1 MLVDLWFFI
10 PTSERQNN
18 SITLINPIIFDD
30 EKMIKILII
39 GPSWVGDM
47 VMSQSLYIQLS
58 EQYPTAK
65 IDVLAPAWCRP
76 ILERM
81 PQINRAIEMP
91 VGHGELK
98 LSARWT
104 LAKTLQQ
111 ENYTL
116 AFILPNSAKAAL
128 IPFFARIPTRT
139 GWKGEM
145 RYGLLNDLR
154 PDKTVF
160 PFMVERYV
168 ALAHTKKTMQSDVS
182 LEHIAFPQLTI
193 DVENQQKNLARFG
206 IYPELP
212 IVGLCP
218 GAEFGPAKR
227 WPDEHYATIANQLI
241 EQGNQICL
249 FGGPKDAETTLK
261 IHQALPAEKQEY
273 CFDLAGKTA
282 LNDAVDLLAAC
293 HTVIS
298 NDSGLMHVAAAV
310 NAKIIAIYGSSSPKY
325 TPPLT
330 KTLKVVNTDISCRPC
345 FKRECPLQHLRCLK
359 ELEPSVVMKAYTEL
373 QNTIT

>member
-1 MLVDLWFFI
+1 M
-10 PTSERQNN
+10 
-18 SITLINPIIFDD
+18 
-30 EKMIKILII
+30 KILII

-47 VMSQSLYIQLS
+47 VMSQSLYIRLS
-58 EQYPTAK
+58 EQYPAAK
-65 IDVLAPAWCRP
+65 IDVLAPAWCKP

-81 PQINRAIEMP
+81 PQIHRAIDMP
-91 VGHGELK
+91 IGHGELN
-98 LSARWT
+98 LRARWL
-104 LAKTLQQ
+104 LARRLKN
-111 ENYTL
+111 ENYVQ
-116 AFILPNSAKAAL
+116 AFILPNSAKSAL
-128 IPFFARIPTRT
+128 IPFLAHIPTRT

-154 PDKTVF
+154 PDRKIF
-160 PFMVERYV
+160 QYMVERYV
-168 ALAHTKKTMQSDVS
+168 ALAHTKSAMRSEVS
-182 LEHIAFPQLTI
+182 LDNIAFPQLDI
-193 DVENQQKNLARFG
+193 DLENQQKGLNRFG
-206 IYPELP
+206 ISRTLP

-227 WPDEHYATIANQLI
+227 WPDAHYASVANQLI
-241 EQGNQICL
+241 SQGNQICL
-249 FGGPKDAETTLK
+249 FGGPKDTETTNK
-261 IHQALPAEKQEY
+261 IRQALPEDKRER

-298 NDSGLMHVAAAV
+298 NDSGLMHVAASV

-345 FKRECPLQHLRCLK
+345 FERECPLGHLRCLK
-359 ELEPSVVMKAYTEL
+359 NLEPSVVMNAYNDL
-373 QNTIT
+373 HL